1 MTISKPGIVLVD
13 DHVLLRNG
21 LAGLIRSFGQYDI
34 LFEAGSGKDLIRQL
48 KNFRR
53 PEIILLDINMPE
65 MDGYETA
72 CWLKRNYP
80 ESKVLALSMYDT
92 DSAIVR
98 MLKNGAKGYIL
109 KDIDPAELKLALE
122 SVIDKGYY
130 YSDLVTGKLIHTI
143 SHIDEP
149 EHRVHHLLTLNQR
162 ELEFMKLV
170 CTEWTYK
177 EIADRMYLSPR
188 TIDGYRD
195 ALFEK
200 LNVRTRVGLAMYAV
214 RNGIVSLDTIG
225 TLARETTAAGDMTL
239 ARTTGSAPEGLS
251 SKISTLRS
259 ALRTRRKR

>member
-1 MTISKPGIVLVD
+1 
-13 DHVLLRNG
+13 
-21 LAGLIRSFGQYDI
+21 
-34 LFEAGSGKDLIRQL
+34 
-48 KNFRR
+48 
-53 PEIILLDINMPE
+53 MPE

-72 CWLKRNYP
+72 CWLKRFCP
-80 ESKVLALSMYDT
+80 EIRVLALSMYDT

-109 KDIDPAELKLALE
+109 KDIEPAELKLALE
-122 SVIDKGYY
+122 SVVEKGFY

-143 SHIDEP
+143 GHLDEP
-149 EHRVHHLLTLNQR
+149 EHRVHHLLALNER

-200 LNVRTRVGLAMYAV
+200 LNVKTRVGLAMYAV
-214 RNGIVSLDTIG
+214 RNGIVNLDTI
-225 TLARETTAAGDMTL
+225 ATL
-239 ARTTGSAPEGLS
+239 ARTADPVPSSAHS
-251 SKISTLRS
+251 SL
-259 ALRTRRKR
+259 